1 MRLLLFILFF
11 MPAGIL
17 SAQTNIS
24 GIVNSYH
31 KVVEVIS
38 TKACVRVDNTSGL
51 TFNDLVLIIQ
61 MKGATVSTS
70 NSSAFGSVS
79 NMQNAGNYEISTI
92 CSIRGDS
99 VFLFKQLVQSY
110 TVSDKVQ
117 LVRIPQYSTAIVTDS
132 LKAMSWDST
141 SGKGGVLAI
150 LASDDLIL
158 NAPLSANK
166 AGYKG
171 GAYVLS
177 DNTCF
182 NFFAAN
188 NYAYDPT
195 NTTPQDG
202 AYKGESVTSLPISQ
216 SGGKGAAAN
225 GGGGG
230 NNHNNGGGG
239 GANLSA
245 GGLGGGNSSAAG
257 CTVANAGRGGYAL
270 NSNSGAKF
278 FMGGGG
284 GAGHANSG
292 VPTTG
297 GGNGGG
303 IIFIFANNLVSNGY
317 KIMANGGDGGNTLG
331 DGASGGGGGG
341 TILLNVNNYAD
352 ALNIEAKG
360 GKGGDEN
367 DDFISQRCYAEG
379 GGGSGGAVYLKTST
393 PGGIINVSGGVKGS
407 RLNSLNC
414 AAIVAGTNGTIGS
427 VFPNYSYIQSST
439 LSSFCG
445 GNALDVQLKSFMV
458 KARGNDALIS
468 WQVDL
473 NETVTMNLER
483 KKEGGA
489 WEKIYSMVPV
499 STIRDYKYDDL
510 NLSPGNYHYRLQ
522 WIEMNGSKKY
532 SAIRTVSIGNAAM
545 TIFPNPASRML
556 TINYGFQKGKSL
568 KIYNSIGEVVF
579 QKKILKDENFIVIDV
594 SGFSRGMYF
603 AQIDGRR
610 IRFLVNRD

>member
-1 MRLLLFILFF
+1 MRLLLFILLF
-11 MPAGIL
+11 MLAGNL

-51 TFNDLVLIIQ
+51 SFNDLVFIIQ

-70 NSSAFGSVS
+70 NSSAFGTVS
-79 NMQNAGNYEISTI
+79 NMQNAGNYEIGTI

-110 TVSDKVQ
+110 TVNDKVQ

-132 LKAMSWDST
+132 LKAMTWDSA

-150 LASDDLIL
+150 FASDDLIL
-158 NAPLSANK
+158 NAPISANK
-166 AGYKG
+166 SGYKG

-177 DNTCF
+177 DNTCY

-195 NTTPQDG
+195 STTPQDG
-202 AYKGESVTSLPISQ
+202 AYKGESITSLPVSQ

-257 CTVANAGRGGYAL
+257 CTVANAGKGGYAL

-292 VPTTG
+292 MPSTG

-303 IIFIFANNLVSNGY
+303 IIIIFANNLVSNGY

-341 TILLNVNNYAD
+341 TILLNINNYAD
-352 ALNIEAKG
+352 AVNIEAKG

-379 GGGSGGAVYLKTST
+379 GGGSGGALYLKTSA
-393 PGGIINVSGGVKGS
+393 PAGIINVSGGIKGA

-414 AAIVAGTNGTIGS
+414 AAIVAGTNGTNGIT
-427 VFPNYSYIQSST
+427 VANYNYIQSTT

-445 GNALDVQLKSFMV
+445 GTALDVQLTDFMV
-458 KARGNDALIS
+458 KVRGNDALIS
-468 WQVDL
+468 WQVNL
-473 NETVTMNLER
+473 SNETINMDLER
-483 KKEGGA
+483 KKEGRT
-489 WEKIYSMVPV
+489 WEKIFSMQPVSNVPV
-499 STIRDYKYDDL
+499 YRYDDL
-510 NLSPGNYHYRLQ
+510 GLSAGDYQYRLR
-522 WIEMNGSKKY
+522 WTEMNGSIKY
-532 SAIRTVSIGNAAM
+532 STLRTASIGPNAM
-545 TIFPNPASRML
+545 TIYPNPASGTA
-556 TINYGFQKGKSL
+556 TIGYAFQKGKLL

-579 QKKILKDENFIVIDV
+579 EKKILKDENFMALDL
-594 SGFSRGMYF
+594 SRFTRGMYYVG
-603 AQIDGRR
+603 IDEKRV
-610 IRFLVNRD
+610 RFLIQ